1 MSPSTLLR
9 YANGCLLLLIIVAT
23 ARVGGDLA
31 GYRLKS
37 LFRNAPTT
45 PASPAPSPAATD
57 LLSFSSILTNGLFGP
72 ATVGT
77 LTPIEASPAGSRKGE
92 APAAPPSDLTL
103 LGTARGSFRE
113 TFVLVRK
120 NSTGEERVFR
130 LGDDLFGSGKL
141 IRVGKESMTLLA
153 GGRTVM
159 VAMPTAPESAP
170 PSTPASP
177 HPQASNPSPPA
188 SAGVTSTGSGSFI
201 IDKRALDA
209 ALDNISQA
217 MTDARLL
224 PSMKDGKVEGFRAS
238 EVKPQGV
245 FGMVGVRNGDIIA
258 RINDF
263 PIDSPDKAMQAFM
276 TLKGQ
281 SRIKLDLIRDGRPT
295 TFTYDIR

>member
-1 MSPSTLLR
+1 MPLFTILR
-9 YANGCLLLLIIVAT
+9 YVNGILFLLIIVVL
-23 ARVGGDLA
+23 ARIGGDLA

-37 LFRNAPTT
+37 LFREGAKSAP
-45 PASPAPSPAATD
+45 PSSPSPVATD
-57 LLSFSSILTNGLFGP
+57 LLSFSSILSHGLFGP

-77 LTPIEASPAGSRKGE
+77 LSPIHSTPVDGKKVE
-92 APAAPPSDLTL
+92 APSGAPSDLTL

-120 NSTGEERVFR
+120 NSTSEERVFR
-130 LGDDLFGSGKL
+130 LGDDIFGSGKL
-141 IRVGKESMTLLA
+141 IRVDKESMTLLA
-153 GGRTVM
+153 GGKSIP
-159 VAMPTAPESAP
+159 VAMPMSAESGQSRSTHPPHAAP
-170 PSTPASP
+170 PPNLPT
-177 HPQASNPSPPA
+177 PSP
-188 SAGVTSTGSGSFI
+188 GVTSVGAGSFV

-224 PSMKDGKVEGFRAS
+224 PSSKNGRIEGFRAS

-245 FGMVGVRNGDIIA
+245 FGMVGIRNGDIIS

-281 SRIKLDLIRDGRPT
+281 SRIKLDLIRDGNPI